1 MTAAVT
7 ALGVVITTIGVV
19 YNVPFTYRVLRTKSA
34 QDIDPWFL
42 MLRILNSI
50 LTLAYG
56 ALLKDPYIISTN
68 AIPLV
73 SSAIVLYIRSKRSKP
88 NAERLHGERFHDERF
103 HDEEMLV
110 GQTSEDAD
118 LNRVCDLNRSDDLSC
133 CVHQNKAEA
142 GQ

>member
-19 YNVPFTYRVLRTKSA
+19 YNVPFTYRVWRTKSA

-88 NAERLHGERFHDERF
+88 NDERFHDERF

-133 CVHQNKAEA
+133 CVHQDKPEA
-142 GQ
+142 RQ